1 MLSNRIPG
9 VSLYSVP
16 LRVAELPLFV
26 GLDSSYNY
34 FYQNH
39 AMHGDRMDLHP
50 QMWLQGEVL
59 PGISFSGR
67 SGFRETLFRVDKTVP
82 GGPPEKYIP
91 RQLFDSQV
99 SLSGNF
105 ARDYGREGGS
115 QDYYRHVVRP
125 EVFYWNMPR
134 YNPRRYPDFDPFDM
148 GWVAQVNRN
157 LPVRPGDDPLGG
169 VNALTYGIS
178 NTVLARGQTSQ
189 GQATVRDVL
198 WLRLSQSAFFNKTS
212 MGLDGTSIRHHP
224 FSDFWGEMEFYP
236 FRQLTLGANAGVSPY
251 QEGFERADFKV
262 TLLDAQRQNYINVNY
277 VYVKNFAKQINVETY
292 LNLFRSVKTWLTFG
306 HTFETERK
314 LEQRYGVVFQQQCWG
329 VSLTYTE
336 RPDDKRVGVI
346 VFIPGLSEKLK
357 RSAVRFPEEGRG
369 REGPD
374 LY

>member
-1 MLSNRIPG
+1 
-9 VSLYSVP
+9 
-16 LRVAELPLFV
+16 
-26 GLDSSYNY
+26 
-34 FYQNH
+34 
-39 AMHGDRMDLHP
+39 
-50 QMWLQGEVL
+50 
-59 PGISFSGR
+59 
-67 SGFRETLFRVDKTVP
+67 
-82 GGPPEKYIP
+82 
-91 RQLFDSQV
+91 
-99 SLSGNF
+99 
-105 ARDYGREGGS
+105 
-115 QDYYRHVVRP
+115 
-125 EVFYWNMPR
+125 
-134 YNPRRYPDFDPFDM
+134 
-148 GWVAQVNRN
+148 
-157 LPVRPGDDPLGG
+157 
-169 VNALTYGIS
+169 
-178 NTVLARGQTSQ
+178 
-189 GQATVRDVL
+189 
-198 WLRLSQSAFFNKTS
+198 
-212 MGLDGTSIRHHP
+212 
-224 FSDFWGEMEFYP
+224 MEFYP